1 MLYLVFAL
9 VAANA
14 ATVFVFA
21 NLLRVERRQSA
32 RERDLL
38 VNQLCN
44 VVGRP
49 WQPAPA
55 AEQAET
61 EPERRATVASPEQY
75 PEADL

>member
-1 MLYLVFAL
+1 MVYIVLAL

-14 ATVFVFA
+14 ATVLVFG

-38 VNQLCN
+38 VNQLLHA
-44 VVGRP
+44 VDRP

-55 AEQAET
+55 DERPT
-61 EPERRATVASPEQY
+61 PEPERRATVASPEQY
-75 PEADL
+75 PEVDL